1 MSEENVHPNAAHNVR
16 SPVKKSSFK
25 KTNSNTVPVP
35 RSVNGVP
42 IWTEDIPNS
51 GVQWR
56 DKSNGNDIDTNTQ
69 KMQEQSK
76 SNAVQIDQGI
86 KHQVTRTEIEL
97 AAVETQLLDDDQLY
111 KKETEQMHCV
121 RGKAVAEALQTKGVL
136 KALQWKYTE
145 TLRITALPRKEV
157 QALAKE
163 CGFSGGL
170 KTIEIAKLVAA
181 AALIPDLPDDPRSTN
196 SDGENQDLSILL
208 QELFTAQKKQ
218 ACAEMA
224 RQNNKLKREGL
235 LCRIKMANFQAE
247 QRPNVGNPEH
257 DDILKLWKLRA
268 RECRHDSETRWQLLQ
283 QARHQLTDAL
293 LENKGLEDLS
303 NALKAHVDLLLREA
317 KEARTELDDALKK
330 NKELERSHYR
340 YKELEKNIK
349 HRSNEKSESNEAK
362 SEHQKRI
369 FDLEAKLAEANKQ
382 LAAQSAQ
389 VAQEASGAS
398 TAAVQ
403 EATAQHAAEAAVNV
417 ARMLA
422 RMAARVAV
430 QAAFNAAQEAVEV
443 QEAAGAAVRV
453 MQQEA
458 AKAALE
464 ASATAIRAAADAQ
477 QATLAAADAALAAKT
492 ADEAKAK
499 EASEKAAKE
508 AKEAKAIAEET
519 AAKEEKVRLQAELEK
534 EWEAEEE
541 ARRAERVSAQK
552 AATEAEAKTMIDWV
566 SRHSGDW
573 YKVLGLEQS
582 ATSAEI
588 KRAYRKVGRG

>member
-16 SPVKKSSFK
+16 GSMKQFSFK
-25 KTNSNTVPVP
+25 KTNSNTVPVS

-42 IWTEDIPNS
+42 IWTEDSLNS
-51 GVQWR
+51 GVQRR
-56 DKSNGNDIDTNTQ
+56 DKSNGNGIDTNTQ

-86 KHQVTRTEIEL
+86 KHQVTRTKIEL
-97 AAVETQLLDDDQLY
+97 AAVEMQLLDDDQLY
-111 KKETEQMHCV
+111 NKETEQMHCV
-121 RGKAVAEALQTKGVL
+121 RGKVVAEALQTKDAL
-136 KALQWKYTE
+136 KALQE

-157 QALAKE
+157 QALAKGSLE
-163 CGFSGGL
+163 KINGNL
-170 KTIEIAKLVAA
+170 RNIDIAKKLVAA
-181 AALIPDLPDDPRSTN
+181 ASPIPDLPDDPRSTN
-196 SDGENQDLSILL
+196 SDTENQNQDSSVLL

-224 RQNNKLKREGL
+224 RQNNKIKREGL
-235 LCRIKMANFQAE
+235 KGGLKMAKFQAG

-257 DDILKLWKLRA
+257 DDKLR
-268 RECRHDSETRWQLLQ
+268 HDLQ
-283 QARHQLTDAL
+283 QARNQLSDAL
-293 LENKGLEDLS
+293 LENKGLERSRLRLF
-303 NALKAHVDLLLREA
+303 ALLE
-317 KEARTELDDALKK
+317 
-330 NKELERSHYR
+330 NK
-340 YKELEKNIK
+340 
-349 HRSNEKSESNEAK
+349 KSESNKAK
-362 SEHQKRI
+362 SEHQKRVVV
-369 FDLEAKLAEANKQ
+369 LEAKLVDANKQ

-389 VAQEASGAS
+389 DAQEASGAS

-403 EATAQHAAEAAVNV
+403 EAAAQHAAEAAVNV

-422 RMAARVAV
+422 RVAAQVAV
-430 QAAFNAAQEAVEV
+430 QVAFNAAQKAVEV

-464 ASATAIRAAADAQ
+464 ASATAIWAADDAQ
-477 QATLAAADAALAAKT
+477 QVALAATDAALAAMM
-492 ADEAKAK
+492 ADDEAKAK
-499 EASEKAAKE
+499 EASKKAAKE

-534 EWEAEEE
+534 EREAEEE

-552 AATEAEAKTMIDWV
+552 AATEAEAKTMIDRV

-573 YKVLGLEQS
+573 YKVLGLKQA
-582 ATSAEI
+582 ATSADI
-588 KRAYRKVGRG
+588 KRAYHKVGRG